1 MITHY
6 TYLMHI
12 NTHIYIQYMCV
23 YTFILKYY
31 IYVHTHTHTN
41 FSKPESECSESAKSS
56 EPEDHTQQGK
66 QFGQGA
72 LQVCF

>member
-31 IYVHTHTHTN
+31 IYVHTHTLFQT
-41 FSKPESECSESAKSS
+41 
-56 EPEDHTQQGK
+56 
-66 QFGQGA
+66 
-72 LQVCF
+72 